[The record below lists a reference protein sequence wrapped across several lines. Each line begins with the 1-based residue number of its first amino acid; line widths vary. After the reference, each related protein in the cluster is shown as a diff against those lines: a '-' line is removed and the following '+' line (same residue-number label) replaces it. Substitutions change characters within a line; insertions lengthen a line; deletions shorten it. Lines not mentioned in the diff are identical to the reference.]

1 MIELLVLI
9 IATTLLYLLLPI
21 IICFMVLKYIF
32 TGNKKMLA
40 VWFYRTAREIDLFA
54 NVVGAEFWNSVFIT
68 NGGYKFG
75 NPKETISSVLGKNQ
89 RDKTLT
95 LLGDALRWILDRIDE
110 DHCLNSINDEATN
123 TKKDISK

>member
-1 MIELLVLI
+1 MIELVILI
-9 IATTLLYLLLPI
+9 VAIILLYLLLPI
-21 IICFMVLKYIF
+21 VATFMVLKYLF
-32 TGNKKMLA
+32 TGNKRMIS

-54 NVVGAEFWNSVFIT
+54 NVVGAEFWNAVFIID
-68 NGGYKFG
+68 GGYKFG

-95 LLGDALRWILDRIDE
+95 LLGDALRWVLDRIDK